1 VTCRPCYDSDRGLSR
16 QPTNRKKGTCHRQ
29 RRPRQILDDAAEAR
43 LMAVDMHI
51 HRYDTTN
58 VMCDKQTDEPN
69 SAIDETTRVDKIS
82 DSSRSALTVTLNMT

>member
-1 VTCRPCYDSDRGLSR
+1 
-16 QPTNRKKGTCHRQ
+16 
-29 RRPRQILDDAAEAR
+29 
-43 LMAVDMHI
+43 MAVDMHI